1 MLHTPDACPGCA
13 DAACPAQWLWADAA
27 SQPAMHMENHIQ
39 LLQLHKTPCCFAAC
53 HPAGMRHEHA
63 GMRHKHAG
71 MRHEHAGMRHE
82 HAGPLAHRR
91 PSMHQASGRSTCLI
105 LLTRGCVKKHTRVT
119 TLRAK
124 SGGQEG
130 EGHHLPGCTCQD
142 SARMTSG
149 GKSLTSALAQSHP
162 QCVELV
168 CACVCQCVCVCV
180 CVCVCDCVR
189 GSPAGPRC
197 WLAAALRST
206 PSCSCCASERAHCP
220 TVCQTC
226 PPLAHPAL
234 LLRTRANERV
244 LRALG
249 APGAPLAFAHSLA
262 ILLVHLLACS
272 LASLLAFVDL
282 LARLLACMLAATPTP
297 LAQGAEPTPMTT
309 AHMCSCQVLN
319 LPGAAPSTCACAAR
333 PPTCTVP
340 GARLFLCLLPR
351 FHVAQD
357 AQQPLRS
364 AAQHVGQDLQAPCA
378 MCCSARVL
386 VILRNPSAGAQG
398 FRAPR
403 QCFERS
409 SESLMPCCPSV

>member
-1 MLHTPDACPGCA
+1 MSRVCRRCLPSSMAVGRCG
-13 DAACPAQWLWADAA
+13 
-27 SQPAMHMENHIQ
+27 QPA
-39 LLQLHKTPCCFAAC
+39 
-53 HPAGMRHEHA
+53 RH
-63 GMRHKHAG
+63 
-71 MRHEHAGMRHE
+71 
-82 HAGPLAHRR
+82 AH
-91 PSMHQASGRSTCLI
+91 
-105 LLTRGCVKKHTRVT
+105 
-119 TLRAK
+119 
-124 SGGQEG
+124 
-130 EGHHLPGCTCQD
+130 
-142 SARMTSG
+142 
-149 GKSLTSALAQSHP
+149 GKSHSALAAAQDTLLLCGLPSSWHEARACWHEARACWHEAQACWHEARACWHEARACWAPGAQAAQHASSIWP
-162 QCVELV
+162 QHLFDLAHARLCKEAHSCYNIAGQVWGPGGRGPPSPWLHLPRQCKNDVWRKEPHQCPGTITPTV
-168 CACVCQCVCVCV
+168 CRTGLRMCLSV